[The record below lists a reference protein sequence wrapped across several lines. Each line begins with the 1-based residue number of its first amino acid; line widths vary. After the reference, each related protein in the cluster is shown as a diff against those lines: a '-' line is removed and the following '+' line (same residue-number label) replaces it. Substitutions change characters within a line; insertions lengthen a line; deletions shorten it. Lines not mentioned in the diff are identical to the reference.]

1 MEDIEKI
8 RECYMSDIKTELIK
22 SINKIEK
29 LDLLERIYGYVKELE
44 KAEWKLCL
52 LFIYS
57 AIKSTYF
64 ISIQNNSSELII
76 KEVVSFGFEISP

>member
-44 KAEWKLCL
+44 KAE
-52 LFIYS
+52 
-57 AIKSTYF
+57 
-64 ISIQNNSSELII
+64 
-76 KEVVSFGFEISP
+76 